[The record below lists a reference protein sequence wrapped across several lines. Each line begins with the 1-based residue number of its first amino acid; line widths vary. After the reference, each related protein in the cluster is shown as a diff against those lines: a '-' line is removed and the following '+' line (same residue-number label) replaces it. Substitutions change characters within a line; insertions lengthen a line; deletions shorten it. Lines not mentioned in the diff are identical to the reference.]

1 MNCAMPS
8 ITHPEQSH
16 HPRARIAATAAA
28 AAEAGTTESTGTRSA
43 RPYTANTAAA
53 NRPSM
58 QPTHREKHVTRPGI
72 TNAVVTTRTL
82 PFGTARLHRPRHR
95 ARPVARRIAYTL
107 GRALN
112 DMRIRLWLTPH
123 HTQHNQGS
131 GAYYYRCTNEMIRR

>member
-1 MNCAMPS
+1 MPS
-8 ITHPEQSH
+8 APRTHPEQSH
-16 HPRARIAATAAA
+16 HPRARIAAIA

-43 RPYTANTAAA
+43 RPYTASTAAA

-58 QPTHREKHVTRPGI
+58 QPTHREKHVARPGI

-95 ARPVARRIAYTL
+95 ARPVARRIAYTP

-112 DMRIRLWLTPH
+112 DMRIRLWLTPRPTH
-123 HTQHNQGS
+123 STTKGRMLITT
-131 GAYYYRCTNEMIRR
+131 AARM